1 MLVDNLVIWQRI
13 VSLQEDLQTS
23 QEDVEEVVVEGLL
36 VGVSITE
43 EKEKEEEI
51 NLISFLSENL

>member
-23 QEDVEEVVVEGLL
+23 QEDAEEVVVEGPL
-36 VGVSITE
+36 VGVLITE
-43 EKEKEEEI
+43 GKGKEEEI
-51 NLISFLSENL
+51 NLISLIE